1 MATIKEN
8 PVFRLT
14 HVSAE
19 EKKKTVCLRGW
30 LSCLGPNNVATKVRS
45 FRSWAWR
52 NCRPSA
58 PRTAPSPDDSD
69 GWQHR
74 EGYTGDSAQ
83 HRRPDTAIAAFALC
97 LPLYQ
102 QSPDQTMPN
111 YLQEQRFFPSV
122 ESRRWIHQTADSM
135 SAGLLGRGGK
145 KTFAPSDNAS
155 DHDVFPITAVFGP
168 SVAESRSSAR
178 VDGSQLHMRR
188 DPAHSPIDRQ
198 RNASLLFPGLAL
210 TGTLCHIRLGLSC
223 LFGTKNI

>member
-1 MATIKEN
+1 M
-8 PVFRLT
+8 
-14 HVSAE
+14 
-19 EKKKTVCLRGW
+19 CLRGW

-83 HRRPDTAIAAFALC
+83 HRRPDTAIAASALC

-102 QSPDQTMPN
+102 QSPDQMMPN
-111 YLQEQRFFPSV
+111 YLQEQRFFPPVSNRGAG
-122 ESRRWIHQTADSM
+122 SIKPRTQCRRVY
-135 SAGLLGRGGK
+135 LERK
-145 KTFAPSDNAS
+145 KKPFEPSDNAS
-155 DHDVFPITAVFGP
+155 NHDVFPVTAVFGP

-223 LFGTKNI
+223 LFGTKNT